1 MDDIKDTLA
10 ELVGEIAPDVSLV
23 PKYGGVVMC
32 PNEGDDKTFAGGIF
46 TYKDHVSMEFSKGS
60 ELDDPD
66 SHLEGSGKL
75 RRHLKFYTL
84 DDVTAKNP
92 RAFLE
97 QVLTP

>member
-10 ELVGEIAPDVSLV
+10 ELVGEIAPDVRLV

-60 ELDDPD
+60 ELDD
-66 SHLEGSGKL
+66 
-75 RRHLKFYTL
+75 
-84 DDVTAKNP
+84 VTAKNP